1 MVARRWLILTTHS
14 SGLTTHETSP
24 GPRPTR
30 VRWRI
35 VSLLLGF
42 SIVSYV
48 LRVNITIAGESIM
61 HEFHLTPMQL
71 GWVFSAFLFSY
82 TALGWRKQS

>member
-1 MVARRWLILTTHS
+1 
-14 SGLTTHETSP
+14 
-24 GPRPTR
+24 
-30 VRWRI
+30 
-35 VSLLLGF
+35 
-42 SIVSYV
+42 
-48 LRVNITIAGESIM
+48 M

>member
-14 SGLTTHETSP
+14 SGLTTDETSP

-82 TALGWRKQS
+82 TALRWRKQS